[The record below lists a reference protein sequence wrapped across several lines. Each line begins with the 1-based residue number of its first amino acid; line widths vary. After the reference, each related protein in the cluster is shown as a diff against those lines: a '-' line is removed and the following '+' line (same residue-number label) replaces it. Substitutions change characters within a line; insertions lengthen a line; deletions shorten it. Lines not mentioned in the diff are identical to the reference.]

1 MSTTIEKTAF
11 HSVRKF
17 NQRLVAA
24 TVAACALMAMP
35 ATAQPTSAGAAS
47 GSSPGAAPS
56 GGTSSAGSSATGA
69 AGITSSGA
77 PRVGGSSAGGSMVA
91 RNDDKLMIEL
101 AHDNI
106 AEIAVGKL
114 ALEKSQNESV
124 KKFAQHMI
132 DDHTAAL
139 QELEALAKLK
149 SMTLPDDPG
158 MKHTTMATGM
168 KALSGAAFDKQY
180 MKGAGVS
187 DHQNNLKLLEK
198 IQKDAKDPEFKAM
211 AVKML
216 PTVRGHLK
224 MAEQTAASTGK

>member
-1 MSTTIEKTAF
+1 MTTTIEKPAF
-11 HSVRKF
+11 YPARKF
-17 NQRLVAA
+17 SQTLVAA

-35 ATAQPTSAGAAS
+35 ATAQPSSAGAAS
-47 GSSPGAAPS
+47 GSSPGSAAS
-56 GGTSSAGSSATGA
+56 GGTSSAGSSASGA
-69 AGITSSGA
+69 PGITSSGT
-77 PRVGGSSAGGSMVA
+77 PRIGGSSAGGSMVA
-91 RNDDKLMIEL
+91 RNDEKMMIDL

-106 AEIAVGKL
+106 AEIEVGKM
-114 ALEKSQNESV
+114 ALEKSQNDGV

-132 DDHTAAL
+132 DDHTTAL
-139 QELEALAKLK
+139 KELQTLAQSKGA
-149 SMTLPDDPG
+149 TLPDDPG
-158 MKHTTMATGM
+158 AKHKTMATAM

-187 DHQNNLKLLEK
+187 DHQNNLQLLQK

-211 AVKML
+211 AVKMQ